1 MGGVGCGNPL
11 FGFLGKWGSRV
22 ALERVFMSPDTSP
35 EAAFCIEKVMK
46 ATEVVVNT
54 YGLHGL
60 HGYGGKATILDV
72 LREQLNGRPG
82 GQGHPNPN
90 PNPNLNGR
98 PGGHGQLDE
107 GSVRSVHTVSPVSPV
122 SPVSLAPSASS
133 ASSALS
139 AGVHEMKG
147 EGKGGGEYRDDKI
160 IADIVGLGLSETV
173 ARAALKRTSSR
184 DAAVSWALDHIEQA
198 EKAEMAEKVGAPPLS
213 LASLSL
219 SPSTSNRTSPPPPST
234 EAVQAGGAGGAGNVL
249 RSPVAPASF
258 AGSFVESLQ
267 IVLQWME

>member
-122 SPVSLAPSASS
+122 
-133 ASSALS
+133 
-139 AGVHEMKG
+139 VHEMKG

-258 AGSFVESLQ
+258 AGAFVESLQ

>member
-22 ALERVFMSPDTSP
+22 SLERVFMSPDTSP

-122 SPVSLAPSASS
+122 
-133 ASSALS
+133 
-139 AGVHEMKG
+139 VHEMKG

>member
-1 MGGVGCGNPL
+1 
-11 FGFLGKWGSRV
+11 
-22 ALERVFMSPDTSP
+22 MSPDTSP

-82 GQGHPNPN
+82 G
-90 PNPNLNGR
+90 
-98 PGGHGQLDE
+98 HGQLDE

-122 SPVSLAPSASS
+122 
-133 ASSALS
+133 
-139 AGVHEMKG
+139 VHEMKG

>member
-122 SPVSLAPSASS
+122 
-133 ASSALS
+133 
-139 AGVHEMKG
+139 VHEMKG